1 MIPGYEIVDKPGVPP
16 VMNVIK
22 GVYGIRQSPRNLF
35 SAMEHHLDK
44 IGFCPLK
51 SDPCIYALEDGTGF
65 VILTLYVDDVLLL
78 GANN

>member
-16 VMNVIK
+16 VMNLIK

-44 IGFCPLK
+44 IGFCPL
-51 SDPCIYALEDGTGF
+51 
-65 VILTLYVDDVLLL
+65 
-78 GANN
+78 